1 VIDPDTAKNQHFDVG
16 DTIGVAANGPVQTFK
31 VVGVAKYGDVE
42 SLGGATFA
50 VFTIPTAQK
59 LLHMHGYTSVLVAGK
74 GVDQDQLAGRLQSLL
89 PDTAQ
94 VKTADEQ
101 ASSDKKSIGG
111 FITFIRGFLLGFGGI
126 ALFVG
131 GFVIF
136 NTLSITVAQR
146 TRELATL
153 RTLGATRRQ
162 VLRSVMVESA
172 ALGALASVVG
182 LFLGFGLAKGLSS
195 LFSALGLGL
204 PEAAPVYA
212 TRTFVVSLLLGVVV
226 TVVAGI
232 IPARRATRNP
242 WGEIGESL
250 RPRRGRGI
258 DSFAPRGASPSVF
271 LTTGCASAPAPR
283 CSTRG
288 YSPTP
293 LWGVD

>member
-1 VIDPDTAKNQHFDVG
+1 MHVDGFTAIQ
-16 DTIGVAANGPVQTFK
+16 VAAK
-31 VVGVAKYGDVE
+31 
-42 SLGGATFA
+42 
-50 VFTIPTAQK
+50 
-59 LLHMHGYTSVLVAGK
+59 HGLS
-74 GVDQDQLAGRLQSLL
+74 QDELAGRLQRLV
-89 PDTAQ
+89 PGTAQ

-204 PEAAPVYA
+204 PEAAAVYA
-212 TRTFVVSLLLGVVV
+212 PRTFIVSLLLGSVV

-232 IPARRATRNP
+232 VPAAR
-242 WGEIGESL
+242 
-250 RPRRGRGI
+250 
-258 DSFAPRGASPSVF
+258 
-271 LTTGCASAPAPR
+271 
-283 CSTRG
+283 STRV
-288 YSPTP
+288 PP
-293 LWGVD
+293 IAAARGVLPQRVRSRKA